1 MKNIIRWFIT
11 NTVAANLLM
20 IFIIIAGFFTLSR
33 LRMEVFPDI
42 AIPIINVSVIY
53 PGSSPEDVE
62 ESICVKIEEQVQG
75 INGIKKIT
83 STSNEGYGSVNVEVE
98 NGYDLDEVK
107 DEVKS
112 KVDGITSFPDGAEK
126 PTVRSFE
133 GQPEVITIAVHGRV
147 DEASLL
153 SIAEGIREEVSDLP
167 SITQTRLGKKPR
179 EISIEVSEETLQK
192 YGLSFDFI
200 SNRIRASSM
209 DVPGGAIETYDGEIL
224 IRSKGQAYTGEDF
237 GSIPVLSMPDGST
250 LLLRDISEIKD
261 GFQDVEY
268 DIKFNSE
275 PAYLIRVYRT
285 GDQNALDIAENVH
298 NYLKKKRPTMPPGI
312 SLSSMKD
319 ESVIL
324 RGRIDLLVENAALG
338 LSLVLIVLALFLKP
352 KLAGWVSLGIPISFM
367 GGFWLLPIF
376 DVSINMISLFTFILV
391 LGIVVDDAIVV
402 GENIHIFRK
411 RGLKGPDAALE
422 GAYQVAK
429 PVIFAVLTTMVTFS
443 PMILVEGALGK
454 VWRIIPVVTIVVL
467 IFSLIESLTILPAHL
482 AHLKEDSPTKNNFF
496 SKWWNGVQQ
505 GIHNGLQ
512 MFIKNTYTPVL
523 EWALKNRATTISI
536 AISTF
541 ILSLGIVASG
551 FLKFNFFP
559 PLEAD
564 IVIATVEYPEG
575 TPVSITK
582 EGLERIEES
591 AFKLKDSLEES
602 YPEQKIFINMVS
614 TAGDQPIKT
623 QSARGPGNLDATFF
637 GSHLA
642 ECVIELAPG
651 EERPISTIEI
661 SKIWRDLTGPI
672 PGVKQV
678 EFESDLFST
687 GPPIEI
693 KLSSVSRNDL
703 KKVTSILKD
712 KLQTYAGVFDIKD
725 SFSAGKDEIKLTLRP
740 EAQNY
745 GITMSSL
752 ARQVRQAF
760 YGDEVQRIQR
770 GRDEIKVFLRYPKNE
785 RVSLNN
791 LEQMN
796 VRVGNNIEV
805 PLGQVAQGELAS
817 GYSTITRTDRK
828 RSINIVA
835 DVDLTKANAN
845 EILAKFEKDH
855 ISPLLKD
862 YPSVNYSFEGEQ
874 REQRDTLGSLFKNF
888 ALALFV
894 VYVLL
899 AVPFKSYLQ
908 PLIIMSAIPFGFTGA
923 VIGHLVM
930 GMNLAV
936 LSIIGIVALSGVVV
950 NDSLVMVD
958 FINRYK
964 REDGKSNLEAAMA
977 AGPRRFRPILLTSV
991 TTFVGLFPLLIE
1003 KSVQAK
1009 FLVPMAISL
1018 AFGVLFATLITL
1030 ILVPTSYMVIE
1041 DIKGIFYKYFK
1052 KNA

>member
-250 LLLRDISEIKD
+250 LLLRDISDIKD

-338 LSLVLIVLALFLKP
+338 LSLVLVVLALFLKP

-482 AHLKEDSPTKNNFF
+482 AHLKEDSPAKNNFF

-651 EERPISTIEI
+651 EERPISTVEI

-693 KLSSVSRNDL
+693 KLSSVSREDL

>member
-651 EERPISTIEI
+651 EERPISTVEI

-693 KLSSVSRNDL
+693 KLSSVSRDDL

-964 REDGKSNLEAAMA
+964 REDGKTNLEAAMA

>member
-324 RGRIDLLVENAALG
+324 RGRIALLVENAALG

-482 AHLKEDSPTKNNFF
+482 AHLKEDSPSKNNFF

-536 AISTF
+536 AIST
-541 ILSLGIVASG
+541 
-551 FLKFNFFP
+551 
-559 PLEAD
+559 
-564 IVIATVEYPEG
+564 
-575 TPVSITK
+575 
-582 EGLERIEES
+582 
-591 AFKLKDSLEES
+591 
-602 YPEQKIFINMVS
+602 
-614 TAGDQPIKT
+614 
-623 QSARGPGNLDATFF
+623 
-637 GSHLA
+637 
-642 ECVIELAPG
+642 
-651 EERPISTIEI
+651 
-661 SKIWRDLTGPI
+661 
-672 PGVKQV
+672 
-678 EFESDLFST
+678 LFC
-687 GPPIEI
+687 
-693 KLSSVSRNDL
+693 L
-703 KKVTSILKD
+703 
-712 KLQTYAGVFDIKD
+712 
-725 SFSAGKDEIKLTLRP
+725 
-740 EAQNY
+740 
-745 GITMSSL
+745 
-752 ARQVRQAF
+752 
-760 YGDEVQRIQR
+760 
-770 GRDEIKVFLRYPKNE
+770 
-785 RVSLNN
+785 
-791 LEQMN
+791 
-796 VRVGNNIEV
+796 
-805 PLGQVAQGELAS
+805 
-817 GYSTITRTDRK
+817 
-828 RSINIVA
+828 
-835 DVDLTKANAN
+835 
-845 EILAKFEKDH
+845 
-855 ISPLLKD
+855 
-862 YPSVNYSFEGEQ
+862 
-874 REQRDTLGSLFKNF
+874 
-888 ALALFV
+888 
-894 VYVLL
+894 
-899 AVPFKSYLQ
+899 
-908 PLIIMSAIPFGFTGA
+908 
-923 VIGHLVM
+923 
-930 GMNLAV
+930 
-936 LSIIGIVALSGVVV
+936 
-950 NDSLVMVD
+950 
-958 FINRYK
+958 
-964 REDGKSNLEAAMA
+964 
-977 AGPRRFRPILLTSV
+977 
-991 TTFVGLFPLLIE
+991 
-1003 KSVQAK
+1003 
-1009 FLVPMAISL
+1009 
-1018 AFGVLFATLITL
+1018 
-1030 ILVPTSYMVIE
+1030 
-1041 DIKGIFYKYFK
+1041 
-1052 KNA
+1052 

>member
-1 MKNIIRWFIT
+1 MKNIIRWFIL

-20 IFIIIAGFFTLSR
+20 VFIIIAGIFTLSR

-42 AIPIINVSVIY
+42 TIPIINVSVVY
-53 PGSSPEDVE
+53 PGASPEDIE
-62 ESICVKIEEQVQG
+62 ESICVKVEEQVQG
-75 INGIKKIT
+75 INGLKRIT
-83 STSNEGYGSVNVEVE
+83 SSSNEGYGSINIEVE
-98 NGYDLDEVK
+98 NGYDIDEVK

-112 KVDGITSFPDGAEK
+112 QVDAITSFPDDAEK
-126 PTVRSFE
+126 PTIRSFD
-133 GQPEVITIAVHGRV
+133 GQPEVITIAVHGQV

-153 SIAEGIREEVSDLP
+153 DIAEKVRDEVSELP
-167 SITQTRLGKKPR
+167 NITQTRLGKKPR
-179 EISIEVSEETLQK
+179 EISIEISENTLQK
-192 YGLSFDFI
+192 YGISFDYVA
-200 SNRIRASSM
+200 NKIRTSSM

-224 IRSKGQAYTGEDF
+224 IRSKGQAYTGEEF
-237 GSIPVLSMPDGST
+237 GIIPVLSLADGST
-250 LLLRDISEIKD
+250 VFLRDIAEIVD

-275 PAYLIRVYRT
+275 PALLIRVYRT
-285 GDQNALDIAENVH
+285 GEQNALDIADAVH
-298 NYLKKKRPTMPPGI
+298 GYIKKKNPVMPPGV
-312 SLSSMKD
+312 SLTTMKD

-324 RGRIDLLVENAALG
+324 RGRIELLTENAYLG
-338 LSLVLIVLALFLKP
+338 LGLVLIVLALFLKP
-352 KLAGWVSLGIPISFM
+352 KLAAWVSLGIPISFM
-367 GGFWLLPIF
+367 GGFWLLPLF

-402 GENIHIFRK
+402 GENIHIYLK
-411 RGLKGPDAALE
+411 RGLSGVDAALE

-454 VWRIIPVVTIVVL
+454 IWKIIPVVTILVL
-467 IFSLIESLTILPAHL
+467 MFSLIESLTILPAHL
-482 AHLKEDSPTKNNFF
+482 AHMKINEAKKKNRF
-496 SKWWNGVQQ
+496 SQWWSDIQM
-505 GIHNGLQ
+505 GIHNWLQ
-512 MFIKNTYTPVL
+512 GFIKNKYTPVL
-523 EWALKNRATTISI
+523 ELALKNRGNTVAI
-536 AISTF
+536 AISIF
-541 ILSLGIVASG
+541 ILTVGLVASG
-551 FLKFNFFP
+551 FIRFNFFP

-564 IVIATVEYPEG
+564 IVIAGVEYPEG
-575 TPVSITK
+575 TPVSLTK
-582 EGLERIEES
+582 VGLDQIEKS
-591 AFKLKDSLEES
+591 AYKLKDSLEVL
-602 YPEQKIFINMVS
+602 YPENKIFINMVS

-651 EERPISTIEI
+651 EERPISTVEI
-661 SKIWRDLTGPI
+661 SKIWRELTGPI

-678 EFESDLFST
+678 TFDSDLFTT
-687 GPPIEI
+687 GAPIEI
-693 KLSSVSRNDL
+693 QLSSVNREDL
-703 KKVTSILKD
+703 KAVTNSLKD

-725 SFSAGKDEIKLTLRP
+725 SFSAGKDEIKLNLLP

-745 GITMSSL
+745 GITMASL

-760 YGDEVQRIQR
+760 YGDEVQRVQR
-770 GRDEIKVFLRYPKNE
+770 GRDEVKVFLRYPKDE

-796 VRVGNNIEV
+796 VRVGNNVEV
-805 PLGQVAQGELAS
+805 PLGQVAQGELSS

-828 RSINIVA
+828 RSISITA
-835 DVDLTKANAN
+835 DVDLSEANAN
-845 EILAKFEKDH
+845 EILAKFETEH
-855 ISPLLKD
+855 IVPILLD

-874 REQRDTLGSLFKNF
+874 REQRDTLSSLFKNF

-923 VIGHLVM
+923 VIGHIIM

-964 REDGKSNLEAAMA
+964 RDDGKTSLEAALA
-977 AGPRRFRPILLTSV
+977 AGPRRFRPILLTSI

-1003 KSVQAK
+1003 KSVQAQ
-1009 FLVPMAISL
+1009 FLIPMAISL
-1018 AFGVLFATLITL
+1018 AYGVLFATLITL
-1030 ILVPTSYMVIE
+1030 ILVPTSYLIIE
-1041 DIKGIFYKYFK
+1041 DIKDFFGRLTN

>member
-338 LSLVLIVLALFLKP
+338 LSLVLVVLALFLKP

-582 EGLERIEES
+582 QGLERIEES

-651 EERPISTIEI
+651 EERPISTVEI

>member
-338 LSLVLIVLALFLKP
+338 LSLVLVVLALFLKP

-482 AHLKEDSPTKNNFF
+482 AHLKEDSPAKNNFF
-496 SKWWNGVQQ
+496 SKWWNGLQQ

-582 EGLERIEES
+582 QGLERIEES

-642 ECVIELAPG
+642 ECVIELALG
-651 EERPISTIEI
+651 EERPISTVEI

-693 KLSSVSRNDL
+693 KLSSVSREDL